1 MGAKLAT
8 LKKQIFEKNYIYQ
21 LFIVL
26 GRTFVLV
33 ISLAPAMLPAA
44 ADAPRRPAAPAAPLA
59 HPPGQLPEDL
69 TATPLEMTMTAELEQ
84 QQTVGG
90 RAVLRLLPAE
100 HVVPGDTVIYT
111 VEVRNTGN
119 TVVSLPQFVA
129 PIPEHTSYVADSAVG
144 PGADISYSADGGQT
158 FDRPENLRVHG
169 AGGALRAA
177 VASDYTHIRWTLRHG
192 LKPHSVVYARF
203 HARLN

>member
-1 MGAKLAT
+1 MGVRMATSKNPYMEKPYSYQSAMKPAAALAVF
-8 LKKQIFEKNYIYQ
+8 LW
-21 LFIVL
+21 
-26 GRTFVLV
+26 
-33 ISLAPAMLPAA
+33 SAAASLPAA
-44 ADAPRRPAAPAAPLA
+44 ADAPRRSAPPALPLA
-59 HPPGQLPEDL
+59 HPPARVPDDIG
-69 TATPLEMTMTAELEQ
+69 AAPLEVTMTAELEQ

-90 RAVLRLLPAE
+90 RTVLRLLPAD
-100 HVVPGDTVIYT
+100 HVVPGDLVIYT
-111 VEVRNTGN
+111 VEVHSSGSALLR
-119 TVVSLPQFVA
+119 PQFVA

-177 VASDYTHIRWTLRHG
+177 VASDYTHIRWMLRHG
-192 LKPHSVVYARF
+192 LKAHSVVYARF